1 MQYQASIS
9 LANIGLVAIKK
20 VINPY
25 AKIKVKSDSSGI
37 ETQNMSFVTNPFDE
51 VAIIEAVKLKEQGIL
66 QSIVA
71 VSIGNDSK
79 DILIQALARGVDRAI
94 FIKTES
100 PAITF
105 TPLKIAKIL
114 HYLTIEH
121 KASMVFLGKQA
132 IDDDC
137 NQTGQMLAGLL
148 NWPQG
153 CFVSKIT
160 CNCSSKMN
168 IQIEREIDGGI
179 ETLSINLPAV
189 VTMELQPSEPKYI
202 ALNQLMQAKKKP
214 LDIILL
220 EEISKNIT
228 DLEINNVK
236 IIKTCQPPN
245 VSTGTK
251 IQTAAE
257 LINILKNK
265 EKVL

>member
-1 MQYQASIS
+1 MQYQASLT

-25 AKIKVKSDSSGI
+25 AKIKVKSDLSGI

-51 VAIIEAVKLKEQGIL
+51 VAVIEAVKLKEQGVL
-66 QSIVA
+66 QSIIA

-79 DILIQALARGVDRAI
+79 DILIQALARGIDKAI
-94 FIKTES
+94 FIKTE
-100 PAITF
+100 PCVTL

-121 KASMVFLGKQA
+121 QATMVFLGKQA

-160 CNCSSKMN
+160 SNCASNMN
-168 IQIEREIDGGI
+168 IQVEREIDGGI
-179 ETLSINLPAV
+179 ETLNINLPAV
-189 VTMELQPSEPKYI
+189 ITMELQPKEPKYI
-202 ALNQLMQAKKKP
+202 SLNQLMQAKKKP
-214 LDIILL
+214 FDTILL
-220 EEISKNIT
+220 DQVLNNIK
-228 DLEINNVK
+228 DFNVNNVT
-236 IIKTCQPPN
+236 ILKTCQPPN
-245 VSTGTK
+245 APVGVK
-251 IQTAAE
+251 ISTAAE
-257 LINILKNK
+257 LIKILKNK
-265 EKVL
+265 EKIL